1 MAAYKTK
8 WNLQPVV
15 KFDTWVSDPDIVT
28 EWINYITVGLNY
40 YINDYSRIQ
49 INYVN
54 VTEGLPVDNDMIML
68 QLQAK
73 F

>member
-1 MAAYKTK
+1 MATYKK

-15 KFDTWVSDPDIVT
+15 KFDTWDPDHDVVT
-28 EWINYITVGLNY
+28 EWRNYITVGLNY
-40 YINDYSRIQ
+40 NINDYSRVM

-54 VTEGLPVDNDMIML
+54 VSEGIPVDNDMIML